1 MAGIMTTQPASYRK
15 LLKRMREV
23 SLLNTISGVIEWDQN
38 TYMPPAAAAYRAEQ
52 FAVLG
57 ERAHRLFTAGVVGNL
72 LADCE
77 QHGFTGDS
85 VEATNVRE
93 WRHHYDRA
101 TKLPASFV
109 VKFERTKSLAY
120 ETWREARGQS
130 KFELFK
136 PHLVKIVGLVRQKAE
151 YLGYEA
157 SPYDALLE
165 AYEPG
170 ARAERITQLFAEL
183 RPGIVAL
190 LGPAQAR
197 SATTPEDALHGHYPI
212 AAQAAFNRRVAE
224 AIGFDFKAGRIDV
237 TTHPF
242 CNTLGAGD
250 CRLTTRYDEKDFTDS
265 LYSILHE
272 AGHGLYEQGLIA
284 EHFGT
289 PAGSAVSMGIHES
302 QSRLWENHVGRSRSF
317 WEYWHPVACEHFPEV
332 KQLTPEKIYRAV
344 NRVRPSF
351 IRTEA
356 DQVTYDLHIMLRFD
370 VEVKL
375 VTRQLEVADVPAY
388 WNEQFEQMSGLKVTK
403 NAEGCLQDVHW
414 SSGGIGYF
422 PTYTLGNLNAAQ
434 LMQAA
439 RRENPSLDADLRQ
452 GRYQTLL
459 NWLRQ
464 KVHREGSRHRPLELM
479 EKVTGQ
485 PTGIQA
491 HLQLLR
497 EKFLS
502 GPEA

>member
-1 MAGIMTTQPASYRK
+1 MAGIMSTQPASYRK

-23 SLLNTISGVIEWDQN
+23 SLLNSISCVIEWDQN

-57 ERAHRLFTAGVVGNL
+57 ERSHRLFTARVVGDL
-72 LADCE
+72 LAECE
-77 QHGFTGDS
+77 QQGFAADS
-85 VEATNVRE
+85 VEAANVRE

-101 TKLPASFV
+101 TKLPSSFV

-136 PHLVKIVGLVRQKAE
+136 PHLIKMVGLVRQKAE

-165 AYEPG
+165 GYEPG
-170 ARAERITQLFAEL
+170 ARTEQIGRLFGEL
-183 RPGIVAL
+183 RPGIMGL
-190 LGPAQAR
+190 LEQVRERAAAPATGLQG
-197 SATTPEDALHGHYPI
+197 SYPV
-212 AAQAAFNRRVAE
+212 AAQQAFNRRVAE
-224 AIGFDFKAGRIDV
+224 AIGFDFKAGRIDT

-250 CRLTTRYDEKDFTDS
+250 CRLTTRYDERDFTDS
-265 LYSILHE
+265 MYSILHE
-272 AGHGLYEQGLIA
+272 TGHGLYEQGLPA

-289 PAGSAVSMGIHES
+289 PAGTAVSMGIHES

-317 WEYWHPVACEHFPEV
+317 WEYWHPIACEYFPSV
-332 KQLTPEKIYRAV
+332 KQLTPEQVYRAV
-344 NRVRPSF
+344 NRVRTSF
-351 IRTEA
+351 IRTDA

-403 NAEGCLQDVHW
+403 ESKECN
-414 SSGGIGYF
+414 
-422 PTYTLGNLNAAQ
+422 
-434 LMQAA
+434 
-439 RRENPSLDADLRQ
+439 
-452 GRYQTLL
+452 
-459 NWLRQ
+459 
-464 KVHREGSRHRPLELM
+464 
-479 EKVTGQ
+479 
-485 PTGIQA
+485 
-491 HLQLLR
+491 
-497 EKFLS
+497 
-502 GPEA
+502 

>member
-1 MAGIMTTQPASYRK
+1 
-15 LLKRMREV
+15 
-23 SLLNTISGVIEWDQN
+23 LNSISCVIEWDQN

-57 ERAHRLFTAGVVGNL
+57 ERSHRLFTARVVGDL
-72 LADCE
+72 LAECE
-77 QHGFTGDS
+77 QQGFAADS
-85 VEATNVRE
+85 VEAANVRE

-101 TKLPASFV
+101 TKLPSSFV

-136 PHLVKIVGLVRQKAE
+136 PHLIKMVGLVRQKAE

-165 AYEPG
+165 GYEPG
-170 ARAERITQLFAEL
+170 ARTEQIGRLFGEL
-183 RPGIVAL
+183 RPGIMGL
-190 LGPAQAR
+190 LEQVRERAAAPATGLQG
-197 SATTPEDALHGHYPI
+197 SYPV
-212 AAQAAFNRRVAE
+212 AAQQAFNRRVAE
-224 AIGFDFKAGRIDV
+224 AIGFDFKAGRIDT

-250 CRLTTRYDEKDFTDS
+250 CRLTTRYDERDFTDS
-265 LYSILHE
+265 MYSILHE
-272 AGHGLYEQGLIA
+272 TGHGLYEQGLPA

-289 PAGSAVSMGIHES
+289 PAGTAVSMGIHES

-317 WEYWHPVACEHFPEV
+317 WEYWHPIACEYFPSV
-332 KQLTPEKIYRAV
+332 KQLTPEQVYRAV
-344 NRVRPSF
+344 NRVRTSF
-351 IRTEA
+351 IRTDA

-403 NAEGCLQDVHW
+403 DAEGCLQDVHW

-439 RRENPSLDADLRQ
+439 RRENASLDADLRQ
-452 GRYQTLL
+452 GQYQTLL
-459 NWLRQ
+459 NWLRHKIHQ
-464 KVHREGSRHRPLELM
+464 EGSRHRPQELM

-485 PTGIQA
+485 ATGIQA

>member
-1 MAGIMTTQPASYRK
+1 MTTQPACYRK

-23 SLLNTISGVIEWDQN
+23 SLLNSIAGVIEWDQN
-38 TYMPPAAAAYRAEQ
+38 TYMPAAAAAYRAEQ
-52 FAVLG
+52 FACLG
-57 ERAHRLFTAGVVGNL
+57 ERSHRLFTARAVGGL
-72 LADCE
+72 LTECE
-77 QHGFTGDS
+77 QLGLAPDS
-85 VEATNVRE
+85 VEGANVRE

-120 ETWREARGQS
+120 EVWREARGQS
-130 KFELFK
+130 KFELFQ
-136 PHLVKIVGLVRQKAE
+136 PHLSKIVDLVRQKAD

-170 ARAERITQLFAEL
+170 ARAERIVSLFAEL
-183 RPGIVAL
+183 RSGIVAL
-190 LGPAQAR
+190 LGPAREQ
-197 SATTPEDALHGHYPI
+197 SAATPADLLRGEYPI
-212 AAQAAFNRRVAE
+212 AAQQVFNQRVAA
-224 AIGFDFKAGRIDV
+224 AIGFDFQAGRIDT

-272 AGHGLYEQGLIA
+272 TGHGLYEQGLPA

-302 QSRLWENHVGRSRSF
+302 QSRLWENHVGRSRTF
-317 WEYWHPVACEHFPEV
+317 WEHWHPIACEYFPGL
-332 KQLTPEKIYRAV
+332 KRLTPEEVYRGV

-356 DQVTYDLHIMLRFD
+356 DQVTYDLHIMLRFE

-375 VTRQLEVADVPAY
+375 VNRQLEVADVPAY
-388 WNEQFEQMSGLKVTK
+388 WNEQFEQMMGLKVTK
-403 NAEGCLQDVHW
+403 DADGCLQDVHW
-414 SSGGIGYF
+414 STGGIGYF

-434 LMQAA
+434 LIQSA
-439 RRENPSLDADLRQ
+439 RRGNPSLDGDLSA
-452 GRYQTLL
+452 GRYETLL
-459 NWLRQ
+459 AWLRQ
-464 KVHREGSRHRPLELM
+464 QVHREGSCHRPRELM
-479 EKVTGQ
+479 EKVTGER
-485 PTGIQA
+485 TGIRA
-491 HLQLLR
+491 HLDYLR
-497 EKFLS
+497 EKFV
-502 GPEA
+502 GGQGT